1 MKARRKINTQVVAAC
16 VVMFVTAC
24 SREQVGVEP
33 HRQGQRK
40 TQAKQ
45 QYRKVFTASDE
56 TASEAPITATS
67 TQEIVADFST
77 VSGLFCAVTER
88 MELLALRDEIL
99 REKESKEKERARQ
112 YAEEERRLQ
121 SLFEQYSNRW
131 EQIPDE
137 YDRFKVARMIPDL
150 GRAERILLNLMESS
164 QRVVVADVAGYLRF
178 FYEDRVNRPNDA
190 LPILFEGERRI
201 LGGRELSEALSTMS
215 VDEQKATGVL
225 YMRMAIT
232 QHMRG
237 DGEGATRAFERA
249 AQCAIG
255 RPSGCAGRYVE
266 LASAYENVRDGK
278 NAMRAYEKAE
288 EQLSQITD
296 RREKALSLW
305 LWDEIQEGKRRIERG
320 EFESTSWEQ

>member
-40 TQAKQ
+40 TQAKE
-45 QYRKVFTASDE
+45 QYRKVFRASDE

-201 LGGRELSEALSTMS
+201 LGGQEWPEALSTMS
-215 VDEQKATGVL
+215 VDERNATAALYREMAVTQ
-225 YMRMAIT
+225 YMRDNA
-232 QHMRG
+232 
-237 DGEGATRAFERA
+237 EGVIRAFERT
-249 AQCAIG
+249 AQSKIGQPGACA
-255 RPSGCAGRYVE
+255 YWYFE
-266 LASAYENVRDGK
+266 LALAYQNVRDGK

-288 EQLSQITD
+288 EQLSQISD
-296 RREKALSLW
+296 RREQARSLL
-305 LWDEIQEGKRRIERG
+305 LWDEIQEGRRRIERG
-320 EFESTSWEQ
+320 EFNSAFWIH